1 MSRIGKLSVS
11 FLLALPLSVGACGPQ
26 KGTASPEDYYPLIQV
41 ALGGGETAAMIG
53 RNEAIKAKSFGGCV
67 AAEALITAFD
77 SAGAVLAGKLG
88 DKIVIP
94 AVDLDVS
101 ECLALREAEAEP
113 EAGDENAS
121 LEGPVV
127 IALVAPEP
135 EEKPAE
141 EPAAEEPAAEEPA
154 AEEPAAEE
162 PAAEEPAAEEPAA
175 EEKPAEE
182 PAAED
187 EAEEAAD
194 AVAAGLKGNADAA
207 ALVEGIAGF
216 TLVAVLHYAAK
227 LKAANCKKGTAA
239 MGAINYI
246 NGMIKPISEE
256 IAEPDGKMSIP
267 SVTIDLS
274 ECEEG

>member
-162 PAAEEPAAEEPAA
+162 PAAEE
-175 EEKPAEE
+175 KPAEE